1 MRISR
6 KLIALGAI
14 ASLSLVATA
23 CGDDDS
29 TSTEETTAV
38 AEETT
43 TADTTAMTEDT
54 TAAEGDA
61 AATEEAA
68 SESIVD
74 IAVGNPDFSTLVEVL
89 TAAELV
95 ETLSGEGPFTVFAPT
110 NAAFEALAADL
121 GTDMAGLKT
130 TLTEDLELLKKVL
143 TSHVYAGKVMAA
155 DTAALDGQEV
165 ELVSGEKATISSKD
179 GAVSLTIGA
188 SVANVVTADVEAS
201 NGVIHIVDKPLLPL
215 ELQS

>member
-54 TAAEGDA
+54 TATEGDA
-61 AATEEAA
+61 AATEEVA

-165 ELVSGEKATISSKD
+165 EMVSGEKATVSSKD
-179 GAVSLTIGA
+179 GAVSLTIGV
-188 SVANVVTADVEAS
+188 SVANVTTADVEAS
-201 NGVIHIVDKPLLPL
+201 NGVIHIIDKPLLPL

>member
-14 ASLSLVATA
+14 ASLGLVATA

-29 TSTEETTAV
+29 TSTDETTAA

-54 TAAEGDA
+54 TATADTTA
-61 AATEEAA
+61 AAEEAA
-68 SESIVD
+68 AESIVD

-110 NAAFEALAADL
+110 NAAFEALAAEM
-121 GTDMAGLKT
+121 GTDIAGLKT

-165 ELVSGEKATISSKD
+165 EMVSGEKATVSSKD
-179 GAVSLTIGA
+179 GAVSLTIGK
-188 SVANVVTADVEAS
+188 SVANVTTADVAAS
-201 NGVIHIVDKPLLPL
+201 NGVIHIIDMPLLPL
-215 ELQS
+215 ELQN

>member
-14 ASLSLVATA
+14 ASLGLVATA

-29 TSTEETTAV
+29 TSTDETTAV
-38 AEETT
+38 AEETA
-43 TADTTAMTEDT
+43 TADTTAMTEET

-61 AATEEAA
+61 ATEEAA
-68 SESIVD
+68 AQSIVD

-95 ETLSGEGPFTVFAPT
+95 ETLKGEGPFTVFAPT

-143 TSHVYAGKVMAA
+143 LSHVYAGKVMAA

-165 ELVSGEKATISSKD
+165 ELVSGEKATVSSKD
-179 GAVSLTIGA
+179 GAVSLTIGV

-201 NGVIHIVDKPLLPL
+201 NGVIHIIDKPLLPL

>member
-14 ASLSLVATA
+14 ASLGLVATA

-29 TSTEETTAV
+29 TSTEDTTAA
-38 AEETT
+38 AEA

-68 SESIVD
+68 GQSIVD
-74 IAVGNPDFSTLVEVL
+74 IAVGNPDFSTLVELL

-110 NAAFEALAADL
+110 NAAFEALATEL
-121 GTDMAGLKT
+121 GTDMAGLSAQ
-130 TLTEDLELLKKVL
+130 LTSDIELLKKVL
-143 TSHVYAGKVMAA
+143 LTHVYGGKVMAA

-165 ELVSGEKATISSKD
+165 ELVSGEKATVSSKD

-215 ELQS
+215 EVQD

>member
-6 KLIALGAI
+6 KMVALGAI
-14 ASLSLVATA
+14 VSLGLVATA

-29 TSTEETTAV
+29 TSSEDTTAV
-38 AEETT
+38 ATAETT
-43 TADTTAMTEDT
+43 ATEDTTMTADTTAAATEDT
-54 TAAEGDA
+54 AAPAAE
-61 AATEEAA
+61 T
-68 SESIVD
+68 IVD
-74 IAVGNPDFSTLVEVL
+74 IAAGNPDFSVLVELL
-89 TAAELV
+89 TSAGLV
-95 ETLSGEGPFTVFAPT
+95 ETLAGEGPFTVFAPT

-121 GTDMAGLKT
+121 GTDIEGFKAQVGADAEALA
-130 TLTEDLELLKKVL
+130 KVL

-155 DTAALDGQEV
+155 DTAALDGAEV
-165 ELVSGEKATISSKD
+165 DMVSGEKATVSSKD

-215 ELQS
+215 ELQD

>member
-6 KLIALGAI
+6 KMVALGAI
-14 ASLSLVATA
+14 VSLGLVATA

-29 TSTEETTAV
+29 TSSEDTTATATAETTAT
-38 AEETT
+38 ADTT
-43 TADTTAMTEDT
+43 MTADTTAAATEDT
-54 TAAEGDA
+54 AAPAAE
-61 AATEEAA
+61 T
-68 SESIVD
+68 IVD
-74 IAVGNPDFSTLVEVL
+74 IAAGNPDFSVLVELL
-89 TAAELV
+89 TSAGLV
-95 ETLSGEGPFTVFAPT
+95 ETLAGEGPFTVFAPT

-121 GTDMAGLKT
+121 GTDIDGFKAQVGADAEALA
-130 TLTEDLELLKKVL
+130 KVL

-155 DTAALDGQEV
+155 DTAALDGAEV
-165 ELVSGEKATISSKD
+165 DMVSGEKATVSSKD

-215 ELQS
+215 ELQD

>member
-1 MRISR
+1 MRVSR
-6 KLIALGAI
+6 KLVALGAI
-14 ASLSLVATA
+14 VSLGLVATA

-29 TSTEETTAV
+29 TSTDETTAA

-61 AATEEAA
+61 ATEEAQG
-68 SESIVD
+68 IVD
-74 IAVGNPDFSTLVEVL
+74 IAAGNPDFSTLVELL

-95 ETLSGEGPFTVFAPT
+95 ETLKGEGPFTVFAPT

-121 GTDMAGLKT
+121 GTDMAGLSAQMT
-130 TLTEDLELLKKVL
+130 GDIELLKKILL
-143 TSHVYAGKVMAA
+143 THVYAGKVMAA

-165 ELVSGEKATISSKD
+165 ELVSGEKATVSSKD
-179 GAVSLTIGA
+179 GAVSLTIAA
-188 SVANVVTADVEAS
+188 SVANVTTADVEAS
-201 NGVIHIVDKPLLPL
+201 NGVIHIIDKPLLPV
-215 ELQS
+215 EVQS

>member
-14 ASLSLVATA
+14 ASLGLVATA

-29 TSTEETTAV
+29 KMPDETTAV
-38 AEETT
+38 AEDTA
-43 TADTTAMTEDT
+43 TADTTAVAEDTATETTAMTEEG
-54 TAAEGDA
+54 AA
-61 AATEEAA
+61 
-68 SESIVD
+68 ESIVD
-74 IAVGNPDFSTLVEVL
+74 IAVGNPDFSTLVELL

-121 GTDMAGLKT
+121 GTDMAGLSAQM
-130 TLTEDLELLKKVL
+130 TEDVEELKKVL
-143 TSHVYAGKVMAA
+143 LSHVYAGKVMAA

-165 ELVSGEKATISSKD
+165 ELVSGEKATVSSKD

-188 SVANVVTADVEAS
+188 SVANVTTADVEAS
-201 NGVIHIVDKPLLPL
+201 NGVIHIIDKPLLPL
-215 ELQS
+215 EVQD

>member
-14 ASLSLVATA
+14 ASLGLVATA

-29 TSTEETTAV
+29 TSTEETTAA

-61 AATEEAA
+61 AAEEAA
-68 SESIVD
+68 AQSIVD

-143 TSHVYAGKVMAA
+143 LSHVYAGKVMAA

-165 ELVSGEKATISSKD
+165 ELVSGEKAAVSSKD

-201 NGVIHIVDKPLLPL
+201 NGVIHIIDKPLLPL

>member
-1 MRISR
+1 MRVSR
-6 KLIALGAI
+6 KLVALGAI
-14 ASLSLVATA
+14 VSLGLVATA

-29 TSTEETTAV
+29 TSTDETTAA

-61 AATEEAA
+61 AATEEAQG
-68 SESIVD
+68 IVD
-74 IAVGNPDFSTLVEVL
+74 IAAGNPDFSTLVELL

-95 ETLSGEGPFTVFAPT
+95 ETLKGEGPFTVFAPT

-121 GTDMAGLKT
+121 GTDMAGLSAQMT
-130 TLTEDLELLKKVL
+130 GDIELLKKILL
-143 TSHVYAGKVMAA
+143 THVYAGKVMAA

-165 ELVSGEKATISSKD
+165 ELVSGEKATVSSKD
-179 GAVSLTIGA
+179 GAVSLTIAA
-188 SVANVVTADVEAS
+188 SVANVTTADVEAS
-201 NGVIHIVDKPLLPL
+201 NGVIHIIDKPLLPV
-215 ELQS
+215 EVQS

>member
-14 ASLSLVATA
+14 ASLGLVATA

-29 TSTEETTAV
+29 TSTEDTTAV

-61 AATEEAA
+61 ATEEAA
-68 SESIVD
+68 AQSIVD
-74 IAVGNPDFSTLVEVL
+74 IAVGNPDFSTLVELL

-95 ETLSGEGPFTVFAPT
+95 ETLSGDGPFTVFAPT
-110 NAAFEALAADL
+110 NAAFEALAAEL
-121 GTDMAGLKT
+121 GTNIEGFKT
-130 TLTEDLELLKKVL
+130 QVGADVEALKKVL
-143 TSHVYAGKVMAA
+143 LSHVFAGKVMAA

-165 ELVSGEKATISSKD
+165 ELVSGEKATVSSVD

-188 SVANVVTADVEAS
+188 SVANVTTADVEAS
-201 NGVIHIVDKPLLPL
+201 NGVIHIIDMPLLPL
-215 ELQS
+215 ELQD

>member
-14 ASLSLVATA
+14 ASLGLIVTA

-29 TSTEETTAV
+29 TSTEETTAA
-38 AEETT
+38 AEA

-54 TAAEGDA
+54 TAAEGD
-61 AATEEAA
+61 AA

-74 IAVGNPDFSTLVEVL
+74 IAVGNPDFSTLVELL
-89 TAAELV
+89 TLAELV

-110 NAAFEALAADL
+110 NAAFEALATDL
-121 GTDMAGLKT
+121 GTDLAGFSKMVTEDIEFLKT
-130 TLTEDLELLKKVL
+130 VLLT
-143 TSHVYAGKVMAA
+143 HVYAGKVMAA

-165 ELVSGEKATISSKD
+165 AMVSGEKATVSSKD
-179 GAVSLTIGA
+179 GAVSLTIGT
-188 SVANVVTADVEAS
+188 SVANVVTADVAAS
-201 NGVIHIVDKPLLPL
+201 NGVIHIVDKPILPL
-215 ELQS
+215 AAQD

>member
-6 KLIALGAI
+6 KMVALGAI
-14 ASLSLVATA
+14 VSLGLVATA

-29 TSTEETTAV
+29 TSSEDTTATATAETTATADTTMTADTTAAATEETTAP
-38 AEETT
+38 
-43 TADTTAMTEDT
+43 
-54 TAAEGDA
+54 AAQ
-61 AATEEAA
+61 T
-68 SESIVD
+68 IVD
-74 IAVGNPDFSTLVEVL
+74 IAAGNPDFSVLVELL
-89 TAAELV
+89 TSAGLV
-95 ETLSGEGPFTVFAPT
+95 ETLAGEGPFTVFAPT

-121 GTDMAGLKT
+121 GTDIEGFKAQVGADAEALA
-130 TLTEDLELLKKVL
+130 KVL

-155 DTAALDGQEV
+155 DTAALDGAEV
-165 ELVSGEKATISSKD
+165 DMVSGEKATVSSKD

-215 ELQS
+215 ELQD

>member
-1 MRISR
+1 MRVSR
-6 KLIALGAI
+6 KLVALGAI
-14 ASLSLVATA
+14 VSLGLVATA

-29 TSTEETTAV
+29 TSTDETTAA

-61 AATEEAA
+61 AATEEAQG
-68 SESIVD
+68 IVD
-74 IAVGNPDFSTLVEVL
+74 IAAGNPDFSTLVELL

-95 ETLSGEGPFTVFAPT
+95 ETLKGEGPFTVFAPT

-121 GTDMAGLKT
+121 GTDMAGLSAQMT
-130 TLTEDLELLKKVL
+130 GDIELLKKILL
-143 TSHVYAGKVMAA
+143 THVFAGKVMAA

-165 ELVSGEKATISSKD
+165 ELVSGEKATVSSKD
-179 GAVSLTIGA
+179 GAVSLTIAA
-188 SVANVVTADVEAS
+188 SVANVTTADVEAS
-201 NGVIHIVDKPLLPL
+201 NGVIHIIDKPLLPV
-215 ELQS
+215 EVQS

>member
-14 ASLSLVATA
+14 ASLGLVATA

-29 TSTEETTAV
+29 TSTEETTAA
-38 AEETT
+38 AEETA

-61 AATEEAA
+61 AATEEAQG
-68 SESIVD
+68 IVD
-74 IAVGNPDFSTLVEVL
+74 IAAGNPDFSTLVELL

-95 ETLSGEGPFTVFAPT
+95 ETLKGEGPFTVFAPT

-121 GTDMAGLKT
+121 GTDMAGLSAQMT
-130 TLTEDLELLKKVL
+130 GDIELLKKILL
-143 TSHVYAGKVMAA
+143 THVYAGKVMAA

-165 ELVSGEKATISSKD
+165 ELVSGEKATVSSKD
-179 GAVSLTIGA
+179 GAVSLTIAA
-188 SVANVVTADVEAS
+188 SVANVTTADVEAS
-201 NGVIHIVDKPLLPL
+201 NGVIHIIDKPLLPV
-215 ELQS
+215 EVQS

>member
-1 MRISR
+1 MRVSR
-6 KLIALGAI
+6 KLVALGAI
-14 ASLSLVATA
+14 VSLGLVATA

-29 TSTEETTAV
+29 TSTDETTAA

-61 AATEEAA
+61 AATEEAQG
-68 SESIVD
+68 IVD
-74 IAVGNPDFSTLVEVL
+74 IAAGNPDFSTLVELL

-95 ETLSGEGPFTVFAPT
+95 ETLKGEGPFTVFAPT

-121 GTDMAGLKT
+121 GTDMAGLSAQMT
-130 TLTEDLELLKKVL
+130 GDIELLKKILL
-143 TSHVYAGKVMAA
+143 THVFAGKVMAA

-165 ELVSGEKATISSKD
+165 ELVSGEKAIVSSKD
-179 GAVSLTIGA
+179 GAVSLTIAA
-188 SVANVVTADVEAS
+188 SVANVTTADVEAS
-201 NGVIHIVDKPLLPL
+201 NGVIHIIDKPLLPV
-215 ELQS
+215 EVQS

>member
-14 ASLSLVATA
+14 ASLGLVATA

-29 TSTEETTAV
+29 SSTDETTAV
-38 AEETT
+38 ADTT
-43 TADTTAMTEDT
+43 ATADTTAMSEDT
-54 TAAEGDA
+54 TATADSTA
-61 AATEEAA
+61 AAAET
-68 SESIVD
+68 IVD
-74 IAVGNPDFSTLVEVL
+74 IAAGNPDFSLLVELL
-89 TAAELV
+89 TTAGLV

-110 NAAFEALAADL
+110 NAAFEALAAKL
-121 GTDMAGLKT
+121 GTDMDGLKA
-130 TLTEDLELLKKVL
+130 TLTEDTELLAKVL

-165 ELVSGEKATISSKD
+165 ELVSGEKATVSSKD

-188 SVANVVTADVEAS
+188 SIANVITPDVEAS
-201 NGVIHIVDKPLLPL
+201 NGVIHIIDLPLLPL
-215 ELQS
+215 ELQK

>member
-1 MRISR
+1 MRVSR
-6 KLIALGAI
+6 KLVALGAI
-14 ASLSLVATA
+14 ISLGLVATA

-29 TSTEETTAV
+29 TSTDETTAV

-61 AATEEAA
+61 AATEEAQG
-68 SESIVD
+68 IVD
-74 IAVGNPDFSTLVEVL
+74 IAAGNPDFSTLVELL

-95 ETLSGEGPFTVFAPT
+95 ETLKGEGPFTVFAPT

-121 GTDMAGLKT
+121 GTDMAGLSAQMT
-130 TLTEDLELLKKVL
+130 GDIELLKKILL
-143 TSHVYAGKVMAA
+143 THVYAGKVMAA

-165 ELVSGEKATISSKD
+165 ELVSGEKATVSSKD
-179 GAVSLTIGA
+179 GAVSLTIAA
-188 SVANVVTADVEAS
+188 SVANVTTADVEAS
-201 NGVIHIVDKPLLPL
+201 NGVIHIIDKPLLPV
-215 ELQS
+215 EVQS